1 MGKKNRHLRQKKRKA
16 LKAKKNKKKR
26 IDRRSEQLPLPY
38 TGGKYRTKELVPLHL
53 CTETGIYEAFV
64 MSDRQLT
71 DADVR
76 SVLQRLILQIRAG
89 ALPPLETSDD
99 DTNDTYTD
107 IGDDQ
112 EMLTWNIRRNW
123 RHFFQTRSYPGRD
136 KLVGVL
142 RTILGSIDV
151 WGSIAPDSRGYL
163 LYIEEFLNDAG
174 ISVEVCSSEEEM
186 PRAISQ

>member
-16 LKAKKNKKKR
+16 LKAQKKNKKS
-26 IDRRSEQLPLPY
+26 IDHRSEQFPLPY
-38 TGGKYRTKELVPLHL
+38 TGNKYRTKELIPLHM

-76 SVLQRLILQIRAG
+76 SALQRLILQIRANS
-89 ALPPLETSDD
+89 LPPLETCND
-99 DTNDTYTD
+99 DTPDTYTD
-107 IGDDQ
+107 IGNDQ
-112 EMLTWNIRRNW
+112 DLLTWNIRRNW
-123 RHFFQTRSYPGRD
+123 QHLFQTQSHPGRD

-151 WGSIAPDSRGYL
+151 RGSIARDSRGYL
-163 LYIEEFLNDAG
+163 FFIEEFLNDIG
-174 ISVEVCSSEEEM
+174 VHVEVCSSEEEM
-186 PRAISQ
+186 LRIPQ